1 MKLAFLFL
9 FFFLGLGGIRMAKD
23 KIKIGKFSQ
32 MTYYLLRE
40 IFSQVLRKIGDDV
53 KTVTCNLL
61 LS

>member
-1 MKLAFLFL
+1 M
-9 FFFLGLGGIRMAKD
+9 MAKD

-40 IFSQVLRKIGDDV
+40 IFSQVLQKIGDDV

-61 LS
+61 IS

>member
-1 MKLAFLFL
+1 M
-9 FFFLGLGGIRMAKD
+9 MAKD
-23 KIKIGKFSQ
+23 KIKIDKFSQ

-61 LS
+61 IS